1 MESKQKDK
9 FRILVIGD
17 PHFKVSNVR
26 ETEEMSEKILST
38 AFSISPDLIVC
49 LGDVLD
55 RHDQIS
61 VFPFK
66 RAVEFLS
73 KLASIAEV
81 VVLIGNHDRPNNST
95 YLTDEHPFLAC
106 KQWKNLTIV
115 DSVVSKEYLGRKF
128 LFVPYVPS
136 GRFAETLEIDPE
148 WKNSTCIFAHQEFTG
163 AKMGPVI
170 SSVENWR
177 LDFPLI
183 VSGHIHDFQEVA
195 PNLLYVGTPIQHGFA
210 DSIDK
215 TISLFTWDFSN
226 SSPNYSHE
234 RIDLGCQ
241 KKKVIHVSPNQIDS
255 FHPAQNTVTKLVI
268 EGTASELKA
277 LIKSSKVSTLREA
290 GVEVRFKTLNE
301 TPSFRYSKRNYQE
314 TLRNLIGEDSRQ
326 LKWYTQI
333 SSS

>member
-1 MESKQKDK
+1 MDLKQRDE

-66 RAVEFLS
+66 RALEFLS
-73 KLASIAEV
+73 KLTSIAEV

-115 DSVVSKEYLGRKF
+115 DSVASKEYSGKKF

-136 GRFAETLEIDPE
+136 GRFAEALEIDSG
-148 WKNSTCIFAHQEFTG
+148 WKESVCIFAHQEFTG

-177 LDFPLI
+177 LDAPLVI
-183 VSGHIHDFQEVA
+183 SGHIHDFQQVA
-195 PNLLYVGTPIQHGFA
+195 PNLLYVGTPIQHGFT

-215 TISLFTWDFSN
+215 TISLFTWDFSDP
-226 SSPNYSHE
+226 SPTYSHE
-234 RIDLGCQ
+234 RIDLGCK
-241 KKKVIHVSPNQIDS
+241 KKKVIHVSPDQIDT
-255 FHPAQNTVTKLVI
+255 FLPTQNTLTKLVI

-277 LIKSSKVSTLREA
+277 LIKSSKIAKLREA
-290 GVEVRFKTLNE
+290 GVEVRFKTRNE
-301 TPSFRYSKRNYQE
+301 APSFRYSKRNYGE
-314 TLRNLIGEDSRQ
+314 TLRTLIGEDSRQ